1 MKSFLRPFSVGVFLL
16 LLGLSTSNAQE
27 VTFSAGPSIPVAT
40 SGGTAGA
47 NGGFAWA
54 DLNGKGNL
62 DLFIPSNIII
72 FNNITS
78 FVPASST
85 ATASIPP
92 NNNSVGGL
100 LADFNGDGVPDLFT
114 TNGGSPSGGLFYNV
128 SGVFTAATGTGDLG
142 GAGVT
147 GEVFQGATAGPIDHS
162 NYLSLVWPGTF
173 TGLAGNG
180 SVPSGGAMW
189 FLKGGASGF
198 TNIGRAATA
207 SNLSIDTS
215 LSFESWD
222 VRFLDANND
231 GYQDLLMPSFRCGFS
246 RIDTGSS
253 GARKGTVLFLNDGSG
268 KFIVPTATS
277 LGRSIYRIDSLVLSK
292 VTARDSVSYASANPD
307 TGIVVDDTVRHF
319 SAIGEQFADLNNDGI
334 EDLILNG
341 LNATDNR
348 DGNGNYV
355 ADVILYGKGDGT
367 FTYKWD
373 GVHVV
378 ASNGITQATNQRAIS
393 IGDYNN
399 DGLQDIYTSGTYG
412 SQSLYRNNG
421 DGTFTNV
428 ASLDALTAGGQRAGQ
443 FVDYNN
449 DGFLDVFMYTG
460 GSATLQMNNGN
471 TNKWIGF
478 IPKGTG
484 HNMSA
489 VGARFT
495 IYYGGTKKQMR
506 EISVSAGS
514 AGMGGTLKANFGL
527 GTASQIDSLQV
538 NWPDGTKQTFNFG
551 ATGNVIALN
560 KYYTIQEGA
569 VIPAAPLTIR
579 PSWAAKDTALAS
591 TDTLSWHKTSP
602 GTGTATYQVQIATNR
617 TFSSIAKTVS
627 SLSDTS
633 TIVKLGLSTKYY
645 WRVQAFSNLV
655 PGPYSA
661 IDSFS
666 TKYVACTTTPTQLR
680 PANGDTTVA
689 NKPVLRVSYV
699 PTASTYHFQLDTLN
713 VSMTHLI
720 VNDSTS
726 DFDTTWAVTQTL
738 KPSKTY
744 YWRVRGYNPAGSS
757 NWSVVDSFKVMFTPA
772 VPVKVYPTPN
782 QANVPVNPLTLKWRH
797 EAGDSNFVVQLWTY
811 TGTGTQVL
819 MVDTTSHDTSWTI
832 KTGLLNRANYYWKVL
847 CFNQGGMSAYTAVDS
862 FTSVIEAAIP
872 PVPVSPK
879 GTTDPATTG
888 GWPRRPTFTWNPAV
902 NAESY
907 RLQVATVNDFAT
919 AGNIII
925 DTTTA
930 DTSITIADT
939 LLAAKLYYYRLS
951 SINLN
956 GEGAFSTSSYFQ
968 TGTGILGVEE
978 VAAIPKSFALY
989 QNFPNPFNPS
999 TTIRY
1004 DVAKLSYVKVT
1015 VYDVLGRVVATLVD
1029 GVQAAR
1035 TYSIRWDAQ
1044 RHASG
1049 VYFCRI
1055 EAHPQDGSQP
1065 FSSLKKLMS
1074 PLTPRRCTMPLISA
1088 PSMAF

>member
-1 MKSFLRPFSVGVFLL
+1 MKSFLRQFSVGAFLL
-16 LLGLSTSNAQE
+16 LLGLGTSSAQE
-27 VTFSAGPSIPVAT
+27 VTFSAGPSVPVAS

-54 DLNGKGNL
+54 DLNGNGSL

-72 FNNITS
+72 FNNVTT
-78 FVPASST
+78 FVPAAST
-85 ATASIPP
+85 ATANIPT
-92 NNNSVGGL
+92 NTNDVGAL
-100 LADFNGDGVPDLFT
+100 MADFNGDGVPDLFT
-114 TNGGSPSGGLFYNV
+114 TNAGSPALLYNM
-128 SGVFTAATGTGDLG
+128 SGVYTAATGTGDLPS
-142 GAGVT
+142 AGVT

-180 SVPSGGAMW
+180 SAAAGGAMW
-189 FLKGGASGF
+189 LLKGGASGF
-198 TNIGRAATA
+198 TNIARGATSA
-207 SNLSIDTS
+207 NLGIDTS

-222 VRFLDANND
+222 VRMFDANND
-231 GYQDLLMPSFRCGFS
+231 SYQDLLMPSFRCGFS

-253 GARKGTVLFLNDGSG
+253 GARKGTVLFINDGTG
-268 KFIVPTATS
+268 KFVVPTAAS
-277 LGRSIYRIDSLVLSK
+277 VGRTLYRIDSLILSK
-292 VTARDSVSYASANPD
+292 VSVQDSLVYASANPD

-319 SAIGEQFADLNNDGI
+319 TAIGEQVGDLNNDGI
-334 EDLILNG
+334 QDMILNG
-341 LNATDNR
+341 LGGNDNR
-348 DGNGNYV
+348 DGNGKYV

-373 GVHVV
+373 GAHVV

-460 GSATLQMNNGN
+460 GSATLQMSNGN

-484 HNMSA
+484 NNMSA
-489 VGARFT
+489 VGAKFT
-495 IYYGGTKKQMR
+495 VWTGGKQQMR

-527 GTASQIDSLQV
+527 GTATKVDSVTVQ
-538 NWPDGTKQTFNFG
+538 WPDGTKQSFDFG
-551 ATGNVIALN
+551 AANNVIALN

-569 VIPAAPLTIR
+569 IIPAAPVTLR
-579 PSWAAKDTALAS
+579 PSYAAHDTALAS
-591 TDTLSWHKTSP
+591 TDTLSWHKASP
-602 GTGTATYQVQIATNR
+602 GTGAATYQVQIATDLA
-617 TFSSIAKTVS
+617 FSKIAKTVS
-627 SLSDTS
+627 SLTDTS

-645 WRVQAFSNLV
+645 WRVQAFSNLI

-661 IDSFS
+661 VDSFS
-666 TKYVACTTTPTQLR
+666 TKYQVCTTVPTQLA
-680 PANGDTTVA
+680 PAQYDTTVA
-689 NKPVLRVSYV
+689 NKPVLKVSYV
-699 PTASTYHFQLDTLN
+699 STASTYHFQLAAVDTVL
-713 VSMTHLI
+713 MTGKGTFIL
-720 VNDSTS
+720 NDSTS
-726 DFDTTWAVTQTL
+726 DFDTTYAIATALT
-738 KPSKTY
+738 PSKVY

-757 NWSVVDSFKVMFTPA
+757 NWSPIDSFKIMFTPA

-782 QANVPVNPLTLKWRH
+782 QANVPVNPLTLKWNH
-797 EAGDSNFVVQLWTY
+797 EAGDSNFIVQLWTY
-811 TGTGTQVL
+811 TGTGAQVL

-832 KTGLLNRANYYWKVL
+832 NSGLLNRASYYWKVM
-847 CFNQGGMSAYTAVDS
+847 CYNQGGASAFSAVDS
-862 FTSVIEAAIP
+862 FTSVIEAAVP
-872 PVPVSPK
+872 PIAVSPK

-888 GWPRRPTFTWNPAV
+888 GWPRRPMFVWNPAV

-907 RLQVATVNDFAT
+907 HLQIATVNDFST
-919 AGNIII
+919 AGNIIV

-930 DTSITIADT
+930 DTSLMIADT

-951 SINLN
+951 SVNLN

-968 TGTGILGVEE
+968 TGTGILGVDEFT
-978 VAAIPKSFALY
+978 AIPKTFALY
-989 QNFPNPFNPS
+989 QNYPNPFNPT

-1004 DVAKLSYVKVT
+1004 DIAKLSYVRVT
-1015 VYDVLGRVVATLVD
+1015 IYDVLGRVVTTLVD
-1029 GVQAAR
+1029 GVQSAR
-1035 TYSIRWDAQ
+1035 TYSLKWDAL

-1055 EAHPQDGSQP
+1055 EARPSDGSKS
-1065 FSSLKKLMS
+1065 FSSLKKLM
-1074 PLTPRRCTMPLISA
+1074 LMK
-1088 PSMAF
+1088 